1 MYTTIEQQ
9 NGQRQ
14 RVDSSSPHLILTRRV
29 ADLEEDP
36 LQLRLSVSQLEREL
50 HLGVVARVAD
60 DLLDRVLVLRL
71 GKLVSVDQNG
81 DQFTD

>member
-1 MYTTIEQQ
+1 M
-9 NGQRQ
+9 
-14 RVDSSSPHLILTRRV
+14 

-36 LQLRLSVSQLEREL
+36 LQLRLGVSQLEREL

-71 GKLVSVDQNG
+71 GKLVSVKQKSV
-81 DQFTD
+81 